1 VKVITP
7 PPQYLVIDSTMGFTS
22 MDGFVMQIAFC
33 TALLGEGDMSPLRN
47 SNRSPGLAP
56 PPGAVYRWRQ
66 A

>member
-1 VKVITP
+1 
-7 PPQYLVIDSTMGFTS
+7 MGFTS